1 MVRVVLMGPPGSG
14 KGTCAHIISELYGY
28 PVFTTGD
35 MLREAVANDTESG
48 RIARGYMERGDLV
61 PDDIVN
67 AIVRERFNK
76 PDVRRGF
83 ILDGFPR
90 SLPQAEALD
99 EILEE
104 QEVSLDAVLYVYLE
118 DENIVGRLSLRR
130 SCPECG
136 AVYHLKT
143 NPPKKD
149 GVCDQCG
156 ASLVQRDDDMP
167 NVIQNRLEVYREK
180 TKPLLDRYEA
190 GGKVKRLR
198 GDIDLDELPGVLRE
212 LLG

>member
-14 KGTCAHIISELYGY
+14 KGTCAHIISELYSY

-156 ASLVQRDDDMP
+156 A
-167 NVIQNRLEVYREK
+167 
-180 TKPLLDRYEA
+180 
-190 GGKVKRLR
+190 
-198 GDIDLDELPGVLRE
+198 
-212 LLG
+212 

>member
-1 MVRVVLMGPPGSG
+1 MVRVVLLGPPGSG

-90 SLPQAEALD
+90 SIPQAEALD

-118 DENIVGRLSLRR
+118 DEKIVGRLSLRR

-167 NVIQNRLEVYREK
+167 DVIRNRLEVYREK

>member
-167 NVIQNRLEVYREK
+167 DVIQNRLEVYREK

-190 GGKVKRLR
+190 RGKVKRLR